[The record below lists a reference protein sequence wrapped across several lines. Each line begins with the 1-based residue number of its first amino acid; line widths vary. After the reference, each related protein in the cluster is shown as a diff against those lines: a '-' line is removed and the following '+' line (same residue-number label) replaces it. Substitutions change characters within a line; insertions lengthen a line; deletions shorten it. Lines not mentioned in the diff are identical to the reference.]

1 MPANPAP
8 VEFRLLPISK
18 LLLDTANPRHEEVET
33 QRDAIRALIAREGTR
48 LVVLARDISENG
60 LNPTERLLV
69 VDHADGRNYRVLE
82 GNRRVACIRLLGN
95 PALADG
101 TAIAGPV
108 KRLAKT
114 AKPPSRADCV
124 ILEDAEDADH
134 WLLIRHTRGHRGAG
148 VQAWNTLAAT
158 RFAQQ
163 RDGKPHDDNLA
174 GLAFLEAVAL
184 GYPENEMLQRLVE
197 AIAEKRLTT
206 VGRLA
211 RDQAFRDKFGVSGNK
226 GGPLEFAFPA
236 AQLEPVF
243 EHLLNDLAT
252 EVTVTTL
259 KRKAQREDYLR
270 DKVPDPDPKHR
281 LHKPAPLRD
290 VPSASPKP
298 TPSPDLPKPKPKP
311 PRPKPEKPLGG
322 VALSSLGARV
332 HDLLEEFQSLSVDR
346 QPNASGILLRVIV
359 ELAVD
364 CYLFETKGRANGE
377 FKDRIRRALKVID
390 PSERDAA
397 FQGVRQ
403 GLTDGS
409 SILSITTLHA
419 FVHNPDYHPDPAT
432 VRAWARNYE
441 PFLQA
446 LNDAV

>member
-1 MPANPAP
+1 M
-8 VEFRLLPISK
+8 
-18 LLLDTANPRHEEVET
+18 
-33 QRDAIRALIAREGTR
+33 
-48 LVVLARDISENG
+48 VVLARDIAENG

-69 VDHADGRNYRVLE
+69 VDDPGGRNYRVLE

-101 TAIAGPV
+101 TSIAGSI
-108 KRLAKT
+108 KRVAKT
-114 AKPPSRADCV
+114 AEPPTRADCV
-124 ILEDAEDADH
+124 ILDDVEDADH

-163 RDGKPHDDNLA
+163 REGKPHDDNLA
-174 GLAFLEAVAL
+174 GLAFLDAVAL
-184 GYPENEMLQRLVE
+184 GYPDNATLQSLVE

-211 RDQAFRDKFGVSGNK
+211 RDQAFRDKFGVSGDK
-226 GGPLEFAFPA
+226 GGPLAFAFPA
-236 AQLEPVF
+236 SQLEPVF

-259 KRKAQREDYLR
+259 KRKDQRETYLR

-281 LHKPAPLRD
+281 LQQAVSLGDAPTPRSE
-290 VPSASPKP
+290 PASPA
-298 TPSPDLPKPKPKP
+298 TPPKPKPKP
-311 PRPKPEKPLGG
+311 KRPKPEKPLGTLS
-322 VALSSLGARV
+322 LSSLGPRV
-332 HDLLEEFQSLSVDR
+332 HDLLDEFQSLSVDR
-346 QPNASGILLRVIV
+346 QPNSSGILLRVIV

-364 CYLFETKGRANGE
+364 SYLMKTRGKANGE
-377 FKDRIRRALKVID
+377 FKNRIRRALKDVE
-390 PSERDAA
+390 PTEQDAA

-403 GLTDGS
+403 GLGDGS
-409 SILSITTLHA
+409 SIFSITTLHG
-419 FVHNPDYHPDPAT
+419 FVHNADYHPDPAT

-441 PFLQA
+441 AFLQA
-446 LNDAV
+446 LDDAV